1 MNSLR
6 LTTIG
11 TSTGVIIP
19 KEMLARLR
27 VAKGDKLYVT
37 ETSDGGYHLTA
48 YNPDFVTKMA
58 KAEEI
63 MNRYR
68 NTLNVLAK

>member
-1 MNSLR
+1 MNSLK

-11 TSTGVIIP
+11 TSTGVVIP

-27 VAKGDKLYVT
+27 VAKGDTLYFT
-37 ETSDGGYHLTA
+37 ETADGGYHLTA
-48 YNPDFVTKMA
+48 FNPDFAAKMA

>member
-1 MNSLR
+1 MNSLK
-6 LTTIG
+6 LTSIG
-11 TSTGVIIP
+11 TSTGVVIP

-27 VAKGDKLYVT
+27 VAKGDTLYVT
-37 ETSDGGYHLTA
+37 ETADGGYYLTA
-48 YNPDFVTKMA
+48 FNPDFATKMG